1 MSKTTDELIAEL
13 SAAPPRVT
21 PGAAGRRVALG
32 LGAGGAVSAALMLV
46 WLGPRPDLAQAM
58 LTPMFW
64 MKFGYA
70 ALTGLILA
78 AVLVRLSKP
87 AARVG
92 SLAVAAA
99 APFAV
104 VAAMAA
110 MRMAQTPPEAQHALL
125 MGHSSMF
132 CPWRIA
138 AIGLPLL
145 AGAVWAVRGLA
156 PTRLALAGLAAGG
169 CAGALGAMVYGFAC
183 NETSA
188 PFLAIWYTA
197 GMAIVAVLGVA
208 GGSRLLRW
216 R

>member
-1 MSKTTDELIAEL
+1 MSKTTDDLIAGL
-13 SAAPPRVT
+13 TADLPKVA
-21 PGAAGRRVALG
+21 PGAVGRRIALG
-32 LGAGGAVSAALMLV
+32 LGLGGLGSAIVMLA
-46 WLGPRPDLAQAM
+46 WLGPRPDLAQAVM
-58 LTPMFW
+58 TPMFW

-78 AVLVRLSKP
+78 AVLVRLAKP

-92 SLAVAAA
+92 PLAVVAA

-110 MRMAQTPPEAQHALL
+110 LRMAQAPPETHQAML
-125 MGHSSMF
+125 MGHSSML
-132 CPWRIA
+132 CPWRIV

-145 AGAVWAVRGLA
+145 AGAVWSVRGLA

-169 CAGALGAMVYGFAC
+169 CAGALGAMVYSIAC

-188 PFLAIWYTA
+188 PFLAIWYTL
-197 GMAIVAVLGVA
+197 GMALVA
-208 GGSRLLRW
+208 GLGAAAGSRLLRW